1 MSAQLPLAL
10 PVGPDQRFDLFVGH
24 DWAIEMLRAA
34 SKGGPNAAPIEAGVF
49 VEGAEGSGKSHLL
62 LAACRDAHEA
72 GRRAR
77 YLPVAAF
84 AGGLAAMLDG
94 LEANDLVALDGIE
107 AAAASRPDCEALFH
121 LHNRLRDAGRTLLY
135 ASRLPAGDA
144 AWALPDLRSRLGQ
157 GLRVS
162 LDALDDAAQPFLAQS
177 SVGAAYG
184 SDPANRDRFRQ
195 LLPEVQTRV
204 ETLSEVP
211 GYVDFLFAEPEM
223 DQKAWDKAMTAD
235 APGWLD
241 AVIAAAQDWP
251 WEAEALHERFMAL
264 AEELEANRRKFQAPV
279 RVALTGRS
287 VGPPLFESMV
297 VLGRDAVLDRL
308 RAARAG
314 LGAAG

>member
-24 DWAIEMLRAA
+24 DWAVDVLRAA
-34 SKGGPNAAPIEAGVF
+34 SMGAPNAAPIEAGVF

-94 LEANDLVALDGIE
+94 LEANDLVAVDGIE

-162 LDALDDAAQPFLAQS
+162 LDALDDA
-177 SVGAAYG
+177 G
-184 SDPANRDRFRQ
+184 RR
-195 LLPEVQTRV
+195 
-204 ETLSEVP
+204 
-211 GYVDFLFAEPEM
+211 
-223 DQKAWDKAMTAD
+223 
-235 APGWLD
+235 
-241 AVIAAAQDWP
+241 
-251 WEAEALHERFMAL
+251 EALRRRAARRGL
-264 AEELEANRRKFQAPV
+264 ELD
-279 RVALTGRS
+279 
-287 VGPPLFESMV
+287 
-297 VLGRDAVLDRL
+297 DAVLDWLFRRVDRDLKSLTALLDRL
-308 RAARAG
+308 DRAALAAQRRLTVPFVRQALG
-314 LGAAG
+314 LD